1 MLGYYITL
9 AIGAGALVT
18 LSRQVNGRLALS
30 TSALESSFWN
40 HAVGLL
46 ALLVWGMF
54 AGGLWP
60 AGVENAPFHAWLGG
74 PLGVIFIA
82 LGSWLIARIGA
93 VLTGVLIIAGQML
106 TGVAMDL
113 LQGIDGS
120 NILRLGGVVMI
131 LAGVW
136 ISRSK

>member
-30 TSALESSFWN
+30 TSALVSSFWN
-40 HAVGLL
+40 HAVGLA
-46 ALLVWGMF
+46 ALLVWGLL

-113 LQGIDGS
+113 VQGIDGS

-131 LAGVW
+131 LIGVW